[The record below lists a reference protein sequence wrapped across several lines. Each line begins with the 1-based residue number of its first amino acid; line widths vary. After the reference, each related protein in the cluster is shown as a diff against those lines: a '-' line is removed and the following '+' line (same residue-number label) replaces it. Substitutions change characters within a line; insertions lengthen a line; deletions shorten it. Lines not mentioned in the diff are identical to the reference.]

1 MKLFLTWPHV
11 TAWSERYVTL
21 LLGMW
26 LLIISHPSVK
36 FDSHRLREN
45 EFIKF
50 FICYMTLCDNIINRL
65 CYFVGDKPALEP
77 TTLSSFS
84 AIVLAEVEIYVFYQS
99 RDVITWSGA
108 QNVKRLDGWW
118 SFIIN
123 PYLSNFGSHSFRGS
137 GDMFVT
143 WLHVTTWSQG
153 HITLLVVVPLVNSP
167 VCQVRWS

>member
-36 FDSHRLREN
+36 FDSHKLREN

-50 FICYMTLCDNIINRL
+50 FIRYMTLCDNIINRL

-84 AIVLAEVEIYVFYQS
+84 AIVLAEVEI
-99 RDVITWSGA
+99 
-108 QNVKRLDGWW
+108 
-118 SFIIN
+118 
-123 PYLSNFGSHSFRGS
+123 
-137 GDMFVT
+137 
-143 WLHVTTWSQG
+143 
-153 HITLLVVVPLVNSP
+153 
-167 VCQVRWS
+167 